1 MRPDMSL
8 APTATALIADDEPL
22 PRLRLA
28 EALASA
34 WPQLRIVAELSNGVD
49 AWDAWLEHE
58 PQVCFLDIRMP
69 GLTGIEVAQRIHGR
83 AQVVFIAMPG
93 DHALAAFDAAA
104 VDYLVKPVDAQK
116 LAALL
121 TQVQARLEVSGP
133 AAGEWQPLL
142 DRLAGQV
149 RKPAPLETIG
159 AGDAA
164 VPIAEVVYLESEAR
178 QTRVVHGTGELM
190 VRTPLKELLAQL
202 DPSVFW
208 QVHRNTIVNHRHVA
222 EVVHLA
228 DDGMALALHGR
239 SERLPVARHFQRL
252 FPGR

>member
-1 MRPDMSL
+1 MP
-8 APTATALIADDEPL
+8 PATALIADDEAL

-28 EALASA
+28 ELLTSA
-34 WPQLRIVAELSNGVD
+34 WPELRVVAETGNGAD

-58 PQVCFLDIRMP
+58 PQICFLDIRMP
-69 GLTGIEVAQRIHGR
+69 GLTGIEVAQRIRGR

-104 VDYLVKPVDAQK
+104 VDYLVKPVDVAR
-116 LAALL
+116 LGELV
-121 TQVQARLEVSGP
+121 TQLQARLEISGR

-142 DRLAGQV
+142 DRLAGQL
-149 RKPAPLETIG
+149 RKPAPLEAIG
-159 AGDAA
+159 AGEAA
-164 VPIAEVVYLESEAR
+164 VPIGEVVYLESDAR
-178 QTRVVHGTGELM
+178 QTRVVHGAGELR
-190 VRTPLKELLAQL
+190 VRAPLKELLPQL
-202 DPSVFW
+202 DPALFW
-208 QVHRNTIVNHRHVA
+208 QIHRHIIVNHRHVA

-228 DDGMALALHGR
+228 DDTMVLALHGR

>member
-1 MRPDMSL
+1 MP
-8 APTATALIADDEPL
+8 PATALIADDEAL

-28 EALASA
+28 ELLAQA
-34 WPQLRIVAELSNGVD
+34 WPELRLVAETGNGVD
-49 AWDAWLEHE
+49 AWDGWLEHE

-69 GLTGIEVAQRIHGR
+69 GLTGIEVAQRIRGR
-83 AQVVFIAMPG
+83 AQVVFVATPG

-104 VDYLVKPVDAQK
+104 VDYLVKPVQV
-116 LAALL
+116 AAVSTLVTEL
-121 TQVQARLEVSGP
+121 QARLEISGP

-149 RKPAPLETIG
+149 RKPAPLEAIG
-159 AGDAA
+159 SGEAA
-164 VPIAEVVYLESEAR
+164 VPIGEVVYLESDAR
-178 QTRVVHGTGELM
+178 QTRVVHGGGELR
-190 VRTPLKELLAQL
+190 VRAPLKELLPQL
-202 DPSVFW
+202 DPDLFW

-222 EVVHLA
+222 DVVHLA
-228 DDGMALALHGR
+228 DDAMALALHGR